1 MPEPVADGVLLEIL
15 RNHFMGIVRELGT
28 VIRNAA
34 HTVFVKETADF
45 GAYLVSPG
53 GEVFMTPDDMG
64 IFITIGT
71 PMEDAIAA
79 IDQQTGYQEGDVC
92 ITNDP
97 EGSRGMVTH
106 LPDFFMWTPVFAP
119 GRERPVCFAFC
130 FIHSTDVG
138 GLVPGSVSPLARDM
152 YEEGMILP
160 PTKLVRAGRLDEDL
174 LRILM
179 ANTRV
184 PDLNWG
190 DLRAEIAALG
200 ISRRRMGEL
209 IAAYGT
215 EAVERGIAGVLDYSE
230 RQARE
235 VIEAIPDGTYTFSD
249 YLETDF
255 GGRPGLPIRI
265 KLDLAVRGSE
275 MVLDFSGTDPQVPL
289 ALNLATHGKRGHNMI
304 VPALVNYFRSRVPD
318 ITYNSGMMRP
328 VGLVTP
334 RGSLLN
340 PEPRAPVGAR
350 QATMFRVPEVI
361 MGALA
366 QAVPDQVP
374 ACGAGQGAIMLVS
387 APEFDTGTNRVSI
400 LQPLIGGSGGRAT
413 DDGIDGVD
421 FVAGFYRNIPT
432 EVLEHDAPILV
443 ERYALRDDAAGAG
456 RWRGGTGLD
465 YALRVLS
472 PRATATCR
480 GMDRVRFR
488 PWGRAGGQAGT
499 QGFARLLTAGGEVRE
514 LGKIDR
520 VEMGPGDVLEIGTP
534 CGGGFGSPLERDP
547 DLVLRDVLDGF
558 VSEGGARDVYGV
570 VLEGGTVDAS
580 GTAAL
585 RHRLRAQAAPAPDFT
600 QGPEREEY
608 EADWTDA
615 VQDAVNAATW
625 SYPAGIRVVVRQLL
639 QAELSRRF
647 EAGEAVAADG
657 IRALSDEIVAGM
669 RARLYS

>member
-1 MPEPVADGVLLEIL
+1 MAEPLAEGVLLEIL

-45 GAYLVSPG
+45 GAYLVSPE

-79 IDQQTGYQEGDVC
+79 ISEYEEGDVC

-97 EGSRGMVTH
+97 EGSGGMVTH
-106 LPDFFMWTPVFAP
+106 LPDFFMWTPAFAP
-119 GRERPVCFAFC
+119 GHERPLCFAFC

-138 GLVPGSVSPLARDM
+138 GLVPGSVSPLARDIF
-152 YEEGMILP
+152 EEGLILP
-160 PTKLVRAGRLDEDL
+160 PTKLVKAGRLDGDL

-184 PDLNWG
+184 PELNWG
-190 DLRAEIAALG
+190 DLRAEMAALALA
-200 ISRRRMGEL
+200 RRRLGEL
-209 IAAYGT
+209 VASYGAG
-215 EAVERGIAGVLDYSE
+215 AVQSGITGVLDYAE

-235 VIEAIPDGTYTFSD
+235 VIEAIPNGVYTFSD

-265 KLDLAVRGSE
+265 KLDLAVEGSDLT
-275 MVLDFSGTDPQVPL
+275 LDFSASDPQVPL

-304 VPALVNYFRSRVPD
+304 VPALVNYLRSQLPG

-328 VGLVTP
+328 VALVAP

-340 PEPRAPVGAR
+340 PEPGAPVGAR

-366 QAVPDQVP
+366 QAVPDRVP
-374 ACGAGQGAIMLVS
+374 ACGAGQGAIMLVA
-387 APEFDTGTNRVSI
+387 APEFETGTNRVSI
-400 LQPLIGGSGGRAT
+400 LQPLIGGSGGRA
-413 DDGIDGVD
+413 DADGIDGVD

-432 EVLEHDAPILV
+432 EVLEHDAPILI
-443 ERYALRDDAAGAG
+443 ERYALREGAAGPG
-456 RWRGGTGLD
+456 RFRGGSGLD
-465 YALRVLS
+465 YAFRVLS
-472 PRATATCR
+472 PRAVATCR

-488 PWGRAGGQAGT
+488 PWGRAGGHPGS
-499 QGFARLLTAGGEVRE
+499 QGFARLLGAGGEVRE
-514 LGKIDR
+514 LGQIDR
-520 VEMGPGDVLEIGTP
+520 VELEPGDVLEIGTP
-534 CGGGFGSPLERDP
+534 CGGGYGSPLERDP
-547 DLVLRDVLDGF
+547 ELVLRDVLDGL
-558 VSEGGARDVYGV
+558 VGERSAREAYGV
-570 VLEGGTVDAS
+570 VVAAGAVDAAE
-580 GTAAL
+580 TAVLREHLRASLPAL
-585 RHRLRAQAAPAPDFT
+585 REFA

-608 EADWTDA
+608 EALWTGPL
-615 VQDAVNAATW
+615 QDAINAATW
-625 SYPAGIRVVVRQLL
+625 GYPAGLRIAVRQLL
-639 QAELSRRF
+639 QAELGRRL
-647 EAGEAVAADG
+647 EAKQGVPPEAVAAVSAELVA
-657 IRALSDEIVAGM
+657 ALRE
-669 RARLYS
+669 RLYS

>member
-1 MPEPVADGVLLEIL
+1 MAETVAEGVLLEIL
-15 RNHFMGIVRELGT
+15 RNHFMGVVRELGT

-45 GAYLVSPG
+45 GAYLVGPR
-53 GEVFMTPDDMG
+53 GEVFATPDDMG

-79 IDQQTGYQEGDVC
+79 IPDYREGDVC

-97 EGSRGMVTH
+97 EGSGGMVTH
-106 LPDFFMWTPVFAP
+106 LPDFFVWTPVFAP
-119 GRERPVCFAFC
+119 GAGEPICFAFC

-152 YEEGMILP
+152 FEEGLILP
-160 PTKLVRAGRLDEDL
+160 PTKLVRAGRLDEDV

-184 PDLNWG
+184 PELNWG
-190 DLRAEIAALG
+190 DLRAELAALG
-200 ISRRRMGEL
+200 IARRRLGDL
-209 IAAYGT
+209 IVAYGGK
-215 EAVERGIAGVLDYSE
+215 AVAGGITGVLDHSE

-235 VIEAIPDGTYTFSD
+235 VIAAMPDGVYTFSD

-265 KLDLAVRGSE
+265 KLDLRVSGSDL
-275 MVLDFSGTDPQVPL
+275 VLDFSGTDPQVPL

-318 ITYNSGMMRP
+318 LTYNSGMMRP
-328 VGLVTP
+328 VELVTP

-387 APEFDTGTNRVSI
+387 APEFETGINRVSI
-400 LQPLIGGSGGRAT
+400 LQPLIGGSGGREET
-413 DDGIDGVD
+413 DGIDGVD
-421 FVAGFYRNIPT
+421 FVAGFYRNIPA
-432 EVLEHDAPILV
+432 EVLEHDAPILI
-443 ERYALRDDAAGAG
+443 ERYALREDAAGAG
-456 RWRGGTGLD
+456 RFRGGSGLD

-472 PRATATCR
+472 PRAVATCR

-488 PWGRAGGQAGT
+488 PWGRAGGQPGS
-499 QGFARLLTAGGEVRE
+499 QGFARLLRADGEARE

-520 VEMGPGDVLEIGTP
+520 VELEPGDVLEIGTP
-534 CGGGFGSPLERDP
+534 CGGGYGSSLERDP
-547 DLVLRDVLDGF
+547 DLVLRDLLDGF
-558 VSEGGARDVYGV
+558 VSERSARDVYGV
-570 VLEGGTVDAS
+570 VVAGGAVDEAETAALRERLRS

-585 RHRLRAQAAPAPDFT
+585 PDFA
-600 QGPEREEY
+600 QGPEREAHERL
-608 EADWTDA
+608 WTGA
-615 VQDAVNAATW
+615 LQDAVNAVTW
-625 SYPAGIRVVVRQLL
+625 SYPAGIRTVVRELL
-639 QAELSRRF
+639 QAELGRRLAAGQEV
-647 EAGEAVAADG
+647 EADSVPAISDALVAE
-657 IRALSDEIVAGM
+657 L
-669 RARLYS
+669 RARLYT

>member
-1 MPEPVADGVLLEIL
+1 MTEAPLTDGVMLEIL
-15 RNHFMGIVRELGT
+15 RNHFMGVVRELGT

-45 GAYLVSPG
+45 GAYLVSPS

-71 PMEDAIAA
+71 PMDDAIAA
-79 IDQQTGYQEGDVC
+79 IGDYEEGDIC

-119 GRERPVCFAFC
+119 DRERPVCFAFC

-160 PTKLVRAGRLDEDL
+160 PTKLVRGGRLDENL
-174 LRILM
+174 LAILM

-184 PDLNWG
+184 PELNWG
-190 DLRAEIAALG
+190 DLRAEMAALE

-215 EAVERGIAGVLDYSE
+215 VAVERGINGVLDYSE

-265 KLDLAVRGSE
+265 KLDLVVRGSE
-275 MVLDFSGTDPQVPL
+275 MTLDFSGTDPQVPL
-289 ALNLATHGKRGHNMI
+289 ALNLATHGKNGHNMI

-328 VGLVTP
+328 VGLVAP

-400 LQPLIGGSGGRAT
+400 LQPLIGGSGGRPAA
-413 DDGIDGVD
+413 DGIDGVD

-432 EVLEHDAPILV
+432 EVLEHDAPILI
-443 ERYALRDDAAGAG
+443 ERYALRDDAAGPG
-456 RWRGGTGLD
+456 RFRGGTGLD

-488 PWGRAGGQAGT
+488 PWGRAAGHAGT
-499 QGFARLLTAGGEVRE
+499 QGFARVRRAGGGVDE

-520 VEMGPGDVLEIGTP
+520 VELEPGDVLEIGTP
-534 CGGGFGSPLERDP
+534 CGGGYGNPLERDP

-558 VSEGGARDVYGV
+558 VSRATAREVYGV
-570 VLEGGTVDAS
+570 VLDDGAVDGAE
-580 GTAAL
+580 TAAL
-585 RHRLRAQAAPAPDFT
+585 RESLAGRVTPTGEFA
-600 QGPEREEY
+600 QGPEREAY
-608 EADWTDA
+608 EERWTDDL
-615 VQDAVNAATW
+615 QDAVNAATW
-625 SYPAGIRVVVRQLL
+625 TYPAGIRIAVRQLL
-639 QAELSRRF
+639 QAELGRRL
-647 EAGEAVAADG
+647 EAGEAVAPDDVPA
-657 IRALSDEIVAGM
+657 ISEAIVTGL
-669 RARLYS
+669 RERLYA